1 MNFLY
6 LLPPI
11 VSALL
16 IAGHFLRSG
25 NVGLMLLG
33 LAVPF
38 ILFIRR
44 LWIVRV
50 FQALLIIGSL
60 IWISAGIQ
68 MIQWREIAGQPWTRL
83 AVIMGIVALFT
94 IGSASIFE
102 TKRLRSLYQGIN
114 YTSIPSLPA
123 FTLTAVLLAIVQMKV
138 HPPMI
143 ILERFLPGGGWL
155 EIFVLSIYAGF
166 ITEKMQD
173 AGQSALWRHRIW
185 SLFSIIFFAQLII
198 GVLGVDKFL
207 MTGKLHLPVPAL
219 IVAGPIFRG
228 GNYFMPILFAA
239 TVLIIG
245 PAWCSHLCY
254 IGAWDDIWS
263 RRRKKPGKMPLWRQ
277 PARIAILALVI
288 AAAIVLRAVGVST
301 FAAGIAALS
310 FGLIGVT
317 IMVLWSQKA
326 GVMTHCVTFCPIGP
340 LANWLGKI
348 SPFRIKINNSTCTD
362 CTICHVACR
371 YDALNDIDVK
381 KRKPGIS
388 CTLCGDCIGTC
399 RNGSMQYYFPGMNGK
414 NARTLFIVLIV
425 SLHAVFMG
433 VARM

>member
-16 IAGHFLRSG
+16 IAAHFLRSG
-25 NVGLMLLG
+25 NSGLLL
-33 LAVPF
+33 LSLIVPF

-44 LWIVRV
+44 VWAIRV
-50 FQALLIIGSL
+50 FQGLLIIGGLVWSTT
-60 IWISAGIQ
+60 GVQ
-68 MIQWREIAGQPWTRL
+68 MIQLRQVSGESWTRL
-83 AVIMGIVALFT
+83 AVIMGTVALFT
-94 IGSASIFE
+94 VGSAFIFE
-102 TKRLRSLYQGIN
+102 AKRLRSLFQGS
-114 YTSIPSLPA
+114 TTKSMPSLAA
-123 FTLTAVLLAIVQMKV
+123 FALTALILTIVQLKV

-143 ILERFLPGGGWL
+143 LLERFLPNGGWL
-155 EIFVLSIYAGF
+155 EIFILSIYAGF
-166 ITEKMQD
+166 ISEKMQD

-185 SLFSIIFFAQLII
+185 AVFSIVFFAQLII
-198 GVLGVDKFL
+198 GVLGIDKFL
-207 MTGKLHLPVPAL
+207 MTGKLHLPIPAL

-228 GNYFMPILFAA
+228 GSYFMPILFIA
-239 TVLIIG
+239 TVAIVG

-254 IGAWDDIWS
+254 VGAWDDIAS
-263 RRRKKPGKMPLWRQ
+263 RRRKKPAKMPSWRQ
-277 PARIAILALVI
+277 PVRIAILALVI
-288 AAAIVLRAVGVST
+288 GTAILLRATGVSA

-310 FGLIGVT
+310 FGLIGVG
-317 IMVLWSQKA
+317 IMIFWSHSA

-348 SPFRIKINNSTCTD
+348 SPFRIKISNSTCTD

-371 YDALNDIDVK
+371 YDALNDINIA
-381 KRKPGIS
+381 KRRPGIS
-388 CTLCGDCIGTC
+388 CTLCGDCISPC
-399 RNGSMQYYFPGMNGK
+399 RNGSMQYYFPGLTGNH
-414 NARTLFIVLIV
+414 ARTLFIVLVV